1 MNKGKQATLFQSW
14 GQKKKDTNDK
24 IIDLC
29 DGLDEDDDEMLAEVL
44 CYFISLNYF
53 VNERVFWG

>member
-24 IIDLC
+24 KIVKYWYTQKILKALIIC
-29 DGLDEDDDEMLAEVL
+29 
-44 CYFISLNYF
+44 F
-53 VNERVFWG
+53 

>member
-29 DGLDEDDDEMLAEVL
+29 DLVQ
-44 CYFISLNYF
+44 
-53 VNERVFWG
+53 